1 MCYDLHLSTGRQRLK
16 ERLRW
21 GKEEGRALLLRHRP
35 LEPGGTMKG
44 LESVG
49 GWNGRRISAV
59 GDPDASPPTLR
70 LHSLPDNLLPAFH
83 P

>member
-1 MCYDLHLSTGRQRLK
+1 MSYDLHLSTERGRLK

-21 GKEEGRALLLRHRP
+21 GKEEGRAFLLRHRP

-49 GWNGRRISAV
+49 AGMG
-59 GDPDASPPTLR
+59 GG
-70 LHSLPDNLLPAFH
+70 SLPSVIQMPHLLP
-83 P
+83 